1 MLIMKRIQWLM
12 EALMLSVIEFM
23 YLFLVFTLLCVV
35 LVLLFDIDS
44 EKVHW
49 LPYVW
54 NVHSQSIKQF
64 IFKCK
69 KHTPCSVSQQ
79 FTLHWRN
86 DLHNESFYKC
96 RKTLKYVPKHGI
108 GIMSLHWDLKLITKK
123 CTTFCQW
130 STEIGGS
137 PLSESQVAF
146 TNVCLHPNDTGDL
159 HLVCP
164 YETRGGAWPGMTT
177 CCYFVTAVM
186 KDKMIFAVATFQSCK
201 ILWYHVINCCTVF
214 WCLESLQTYLY
225 CMLLKPAF
233 IVSPVLEAAHSW
245 CRYKVKWRFVG
256 VWKLEPQ
263 HGYTLHYEG

>member
-23 YLFLVFTLLCVV
+23 YLFLVLTLLCVV

-86 DLHNESFYKC
+86 DLHNELFYKC

-108 GIMSLHWDLKLITKK
+108 GIMSLHWDFKLIAKRR
-123 CTTFCQW
+123 TTFCQW

-137 PLSESQVAF
+137 PISESQVAF

-164 YETRGGAWPGMTT
+164 YETRGLHDKA
-177 CCYFVTAVM
+177 AVS
-186 KDKMIFAVATFQSCK
+186 DNLGWRVATLWPLWWK
-201 ILWYHVINCCTVF
+201 TKWILLWQLSRVVKFCGI
-214 WCLESLQTYLY
+214 
-225 CMLLKPAF
+225 ML
-233 IVSPVLEAAHSW
+233 
-245 CRYKVKWRFVG
+245 
-256 VWKLEPQ
+256 
-263 HGYTLHYEG
+263 